1 MSSINKIKT
10 SLIASSATVALMA
23 QRAFAAAGDQ
33 AQQGVTE
40 VQDSANVGNTSLTV
54 YIGNIINTLLL
65 VIGIAAVIMLII
77 GGFRY
82 VFSAGNEKSVSGAK
96 DTILYSII
104 GIVVAVLAF
113 SIVQFVLGQ
122 LK

>member
-1 MSSINKIKT
+1 MTSVNKIKT
-10 SLIASSATVALMA
+10 SIIASSAGVALLA
-23 QRAFAAAGDQ
+23 QRVLADSGDQ

-40 VQDSANVGNTSLTV
+40 VQSNANIGNTSLTV

-82 VFSAGNEKSVSGAK
+82 VFSQGNEKAVSGAK

-104 GIVVAVLAF
+104 GIVVAILAF